1 MNNLLN
7 ILHIKKNYIT
17 DKEEIEA
24 IKDIT
29 LSIEKGEIV
38 TIVGSSG
45 CGKSS
50 LLSILAGIE
59 KATSGTFLFHKENPI
74 IGYMLQSDALFP
86 WLTVYENA
94 LIGLKISKKE
104 TLENKEYVKSLFR
117 KYKLEEFMNKYPK
130 ELSGGMKQR
139 VALIRTLAIKPDIL
153 LLDEPFSALDY
164 QSRLAVSDDVYN
176 IIKRENITTIMVS
189 HDIAEAISMSD
200 RIVVLS
206 KRPCTIKKIYI
217 VELENKQNPI
227 ENRKAKEFSDYYNKI
242 WKDLDINV

>member
-94 LIGLKISKKE
+94 LIGLKISKKDL
-104 TLENKEYVKSLFR
+104 TIKD
-117 KYKLEEFMNKYPK
+117 
-130 ELSGGMKQR
+130 LSGRATILYGLGYLLFMF
-139 VALIRTLAIKPDIL
+139 LILFL
-153 LLDEPFSALDY
+153 
-164 QSRLAVSDDVYN
+164 
-176 IIKRENITTIMVS
+176 TTN
-189 HDIAEAISMSD
+189 
-200 RIVVLS
+200 
-206 KRPCTIKKIYI
+206 KIYFI
-217 VELENKQNPI
+217 LINLLGIFQISVVIINGFMVLYKKEGIADKLTKTRIEEIKWENLQNK
-227 ENRKAKEFSDYYNKI
+227 N
-242 WKDLDINV
+242 